1 MKINKKSHI
10 TWLFCYNKV
19 MKILIVDDSPK
30 WVSWHES
37 AVRQIFE
44 NNVTVETALSALQGV
59 ERLTASIDE
68 PYDFIFTDMQMETNF
83 LPLYAG
89 EWFIKQIKF
98 FNEYKNTKIIIVSAA
113 SNIRQIAEN
122 YDVDY
127 IPKYK
132 CNDINEYCNKL
143 LKNE

>member
-1 MKINKKSHI
+1 MKPR
-10 TWLFCYNKV
+10 
-19 MKILIVDDSPK
+19 ILIVDDSSR
-30 WVSWHES
+30 WVLFHES
-37 AVRQIFE
+37 VVRQIFN
-44 NNVTVETALSALQGV
+44 NNVDIETAYSAKEGV

-68 PYDFIFTDMQMETNF
+68 PYDFILTDMQMEPDF

-98 FNEYKNTKIIIVSAA
+98 FNEYKNSKIIIISATE
-113 SNIRQIAEN
+113 NIKQIAKN
-122 YDVDY
+122 YGVNC

-132 CNDINEYCNKL
+132 CNDINSYCKEL